1 MKQMKSQAEK
11 LEQTLNWLL
20 GLSVAL
26 LGLSSAVMSIAAL
39 AGLTLPDPVTRALGL
54 ASLLS
59 LPVLVYSTV
68 KKALNARRAAAS
80 PPRGPGSRGPGRTKK
95 KKKKK

>member
-11 LEQTLNWLL
+11 LEQTLSWLL
-20 GLSVAL
+20 GLSIAL

-39 AGLTLPDPVTRALGL
+39 AGLTLPDLLTRALGL
-54 ASLLS
+54 VSLLS

-68 KKALNARRAAAS
+68 KKALNARRAAAQ
-80 PPRGPGSRGPGRTKK
+80 PARTAATHGVKK
-95 KKKKK
+95 PKKRRRK